1 MRPMPAPP
9 KRQLTDLTLPE
20 LTGLLESRARA
31 LAALRWLHESEPVPT
46 DLPERIPGVAPEA
59 WARVRQ
65 ACELALP
72 RVAARLAA
80 PDGTVKYAFEAAD
93 AARFESVLIPAEG
106 RSTLCVSSQAGC
118 SRRCA
123 FCATARLG
131 LTRNLTAGEIVA
143 QLLRA
148 KPDAPEGSPLRNVV
162 FMGMGEPFDNLDE
175 VLRAVELL
183 TQPPA
188 PALGAAHVTVS
199 TSGVLPGMER
209 FLRESQ
215 AHLALS
221 LNATTDEQRA
231 ALMPQTKQWPI
242 ADLLGLLRRSCE
254 GSDRLFFVESV
265 LLDGFND
272 SDDDAR
278 RLVALLQGIRARVNL
293 IPHTAFDGCGY
304 GRATAERILA
314 FQRIVHDGGVRCLLR
329 SSRGEDIAAACG
341 QLAGKSGP

>member
-1 MRPMPAPP
+1 MAAA
-9 KRQLTDLTLPE
+9 KRQISGLTLAE
-20 LTGLLESRARA
+20 LTALLDSRARA
-31 LAALRWLHESEPVPT
+31 LAALRWLHEAAPVPT
-46 DLPERIPGVAPEA
+46 SLPERIPGVAPEA
-59 WARVRQ
+59 WAKVLE
-65 ACELALP
+65 ACELELP
-72 RVAARLAA
+72 RVAARQAA
-80 PDGTVKYAFEAAD
+80 SDGTVKYAFEAAD
-93 AARFESVLIPAEG
+93 GARFEAVLIPAEG

-131 LTRNLTAGEIVA
+131 LARNLQAGEVVA
-143 QLLRA
+143 QLLLA
-148 KPDAPEGSPLRNVV
+148 KPDAPQGSPLRNVV

-209 FLRESQ
+209 FLRECQ

-242 ADLLGLLRRSCE
+242 AELLGLLRRACE
-254 GSDRLFFVESV
+254 GSERIFFIEYVV
-265 LLDGFND
+265 LDGFND

-278 RLVALLQGIRARVNL
+278 RLVALLHGIRARVNL
-293 IPHTAFDGCGY
+293 IPHNAFEGCGY
-304 GRATAERILA
+304 GPARMERILA
-314 FQRIVHDGGVRCLLR
+314 FQKIVHEGGVRCLVR
-329 SSRGEDIAAACG
+329 SSRGEDIDAACG
-341 QLAGKSGP
+341 QLAGKKG